1 MVYVINAESCFN
13 ANYNLAKI
21 RNQLFTAKAWVR
33 VVGVGKD
40 MDNLISEY
48 NRIKE
53 NHFTLN
59 FIYPTKAER
68 NHMNIVN
75 RDMSE
80 AEKTSV
86 KNNKNNI
93 SKIINALETGNLHI
107 EDIDEQD
114 LKKLRYLLKE

>member
-1 MVYVINAESCFN
+1 
-13 ANYNLAKI
+13 
-21 RNQLFTAKAWVR
+21 
-33 VVGVGKD
+33 
-40 MDNLISEY
+40 
-48 NRIKE
+48 
-53 NHFTLN
+53 
-59 FIYPTKAER
+59 
-68 NHMNIVN
+68 
-75 RDMSE
+75 MSE